1 MAKKKILVE
10 VSLTLNGLLYNV
22 IQFWVSFEFLIYLNR
37 QLKNGLFYEW
47 LIEDPWTGIV
57 SAAIKKFR
65 KEEF

>member
-1 MAKKKILVE
+1 M
-10 VSLTLNGLLYNV
+10 NGLLYNV

-57 SAAIKKFR
+57 SAAIEKFR

>member
-10 VSLTLNGLLYNV
+10 VSLTMNGLLYNV
-22 IQFWVSFEFLIYLNR
+22 IQFWVSFKFLIYLNR

-65 KEEF
+65 KGEF

>member
-1 MAKKKILVE
+1 M
-10 VSLTLNGLLYNV
+10 NGLLYNI

-65 KEEF
+65 KGEF

>member
-1 MAKKKILVE
+1 ME
-10 VSLTLNGLLYNV
+10 VSLTMNGLLYNV

-57 SAAIKKFR
+57 SAAIEKFR